1 MSAPYWNLRDKVQE
15 AFAAYLVANSS
26 GALVRAD
33 DWPGSPTLVP
43 IRVGFTADLV
53 EDLPMVAVI
62 FDKSSRYL
70 PDVSSQ
76 ADNTRAVLG
85 RVVIKTSTDEQSGN
99 SGDTS
104 PEDYHAELVAKVYDM
119 LNDTGIVAALGAVAP
134 ADCTIQDV
142 DLGDESSDTDGNV
155 LASVHELTVVA
166 IPQ

>member
-15 AFAAYLVANSS
+15 AFAAFLVANSA
-26 GALVRAD
+26 GALVRAE

-43 IRVGFTADLV
+43 VRVGYTADLV

-62 FDKSSRYL
+62 AEKSSRYL
-70 PDVSSQ
+70 PEVSSQ
-76 ADNTRAVLG
+76 ADNTRAVTV
-85 RVVIKTSTDEQSGN
+85 RVVVKTSTDEQSGN

-119 LNDTGIVAALGAVAP
+119 LNDMGIVAALNAVAP
-134 ADCTIQDV
+134 ADCTVQAV

-155 LASVHELTVVA
+155 LASSHELTVVA
-166 IPQ
+166 MPQ